1 MIVSGFPRRSETF
14 ALNELRAL
22 DDRGML
28 AAIFATKPG
37 DGAAPHPGSE
47 QLLERVQL
55 LPEVSPAQQA
65 AMVVERL
72 ASRAVTGVHGYFA
85 HTPAQ
90 VAAQVARRLGVP
102 YGFSVHARDARK
114 LAPGEL
120 AERAR
125 QAACVIACNAD
136 VVRDLPCGSES
147 IHIVPHGV

>member
-1 MIVSGFPRRSETF
+1 MAARARRRADASGAGRGRAVSRGTIVMIVSGFPRRSETF

-55 LPEVSPAQQA
+55 LPEVSPTQQA

-72 ASRAVTGVHGYFA
+72 AGR
-85 HTPAQ
+85 
-90 VAAQVARRLGVP
+90 
-102 YGFSVHARDARK
+102 
-114 LAPGEL
+114 
-120 AERAR
+120 
-125 QAACVIACNAD
+125 
-136 VVRDLPCGSES
+136 
-147 IHIVPHGV
+147 